1 MNTGELKKCER
12 QHFTDWHWAQWKQ
25 AKEKFRSDSADYF
38 GTRSPPAV
46 PGSCPLIAAV
56 EITRL
61 SDYERRWMWEFH
73 AFYFWFEDARTSYA
87 PRHRLE
93 AYAIKVVD
101 LQLSLSEKSFNSD
114 LELTLGRTP
123 VTRKSLEY

>member
-12 QHFTDWHWAQWKQ
+12 QHFTDWHWPQFEQ
-25 AKEKFRSDSADYF
+25 A
-38 GTRSPPAV
+38 GLL
-46 PGSCPLIAAV
+46 PGPVQIPSN
-56 EITRL
+56 
-61 SDYERRWMWEFH
+61 SNY
-73 AFYFWFEDARTSYA
+73 YA